1 MEKKKFKETTIQ
13 RKYTITNCIYIK
25 LSELLKILN
34 NNLNKLKTKRKK
46 WSKEKKIQIYETKK
60 ANKNFLM
67 LTLNFFFL
75 DIQFRK
81 RSKEK
86 EREHCRVAKNSSRE
100 SSVRTVSGEN
110 GSFTVMMMCML

>member
-1 MEKKKFKETTIQ
+1 M
-13 RKYTITNCIYIK
+13 YIK

-46 WSKEKKIQIYETKK
+46 WSKEKKNTNLRNKK

-75 DIQFRK
+75 RHTI
-81 RSKEK
+81 
-86 EREHCRVAKNSSRE
+86 
-100 SSVRTVSGEN
+100 
-110 GSFTVMMMCML
+110 

>member
-1 MEKKKFKETTIQ
+1 M
-13 RKYTITNCIYIK
+13 YIK

-46 WSKEKKIQIYETKK
+46 WSKEKKNTNLRNKK

-81 RSKEK
+81 WSKEK
-86 EREHCRVAKNSSRE
+86 ESKHCRVAKNS
-100 SSVRTVSGEN
+100 
-110 GSFTVMMMCML
+110 